1 MRRVRVFSVL
11 FLLSLS
17 AVSCSTVAKY
27 KVPDTKGLSFNEA
40 VALFNTPEKVNGWLA
55 RNFKWAAVAGSTFIT
70 PQEVF
75 KTKRGTCIT
84 AANFA
89 AYCLDRA
96 GYEVE
101 VVIATSN
108 KEFRSR
114 RWDGEPVA
122 SHAVCAYKKNGRW
135 RVAGDTRGQTSP
147 RRFSWGAGPFRSLKE
162 VAEYAIEPHELIG
175 YNIGRICRSFLK
187 RGETEPKVELN
198 WPK

>member
-1 MRRVRVFSVL
+1 MKKVRVFSVL

-27 KVPDTKGLSFNEA
+27 KVPDTKGLSFDEA
-40 VALFNTPEKVNGWLA
+40 VALLNTPEKVNGWLA

-96 GYEVE
+96 GHEV
-101 VVIATSN
+101 
-108 KEFRSR
+108 
-114 RWDGEPVA
+114 
-122 SHAVCAYKKNGRW
+122 
-135 RVAGDTRGQTSP
+135 
-147 RRFSWGAGPFRSLKE
+147 
-162 VAEYAIEPHELIG
+162 
-175 YNIGRICRSFLK
+175 
-187 RGETEPKVELN
+187 
-198 WPK
+198 